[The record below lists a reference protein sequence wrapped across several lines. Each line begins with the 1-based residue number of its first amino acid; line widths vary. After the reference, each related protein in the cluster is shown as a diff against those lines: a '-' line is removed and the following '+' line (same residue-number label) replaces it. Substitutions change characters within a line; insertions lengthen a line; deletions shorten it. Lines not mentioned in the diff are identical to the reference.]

1 MTVSR
6 LAVAILA
13 GALLPAPPVEARSSV
28 WIRQSAGRNP
38 VAAIGLGNG
47 TSLTVTCV
55 GGRDMGYQLDIRGP
69 AAGLRPGRGQK
80 VTLEGRRKVRFRVD
94 TVTLLP
100 GGLARLSS
108 FGGYRGSTGD
118 QSGTL
123 EAIESIATARGPI
136 RVSSGAF
143 RLSAPSTGVQS
154 AMAPVIKAC
163 GNLKMMIKRA
173 EGREGELG

>member
-1 MTVSR
+1 MGRLVVAAMTVAV
-6 LAVAILA
+6 LAATSA
-13 GALLPAPPVEARSSV
+13 EARAPV
-28 WIRQSAGRNP
+28 WIRQSSGPNP

-47 TSLTVTCV
+47 ASLTVTCI

-69 AAGLRPGRGQK
+69 ASGLRAGRGQT

-94 TVTLLP
+94 SVTLLP

-123 EAIESIATARGPI
+123 EAIESLVTARGPVI
-136 RVSSGAF
+136 VSRDRF
-143 RLSAPSTGVQS
+143 RIVAPSTGVS
-154 AMAPVIKAC
+154 AAMAPLIRRC
-163 GNLKMMIKRA
+163 GDLKKMIKRA
-173 EGREGELG
+173 EGREGEVN

>member
-1 MTVSR
+1 MMVSR
-6 LAVAILA
+6 PVVVILA
-13 GALLPAPPVEARSSV
+13 GALLSAPPADARAPV

-47 TSLTVTCV
+47 TSLTVTCI

-94 TVTLLP
+94 SVTLLP

-123 EAIESIATARGPI
+123 EAIESLATAKGPI
-136 RVSSGAF
+136 VVSRDRFRVV
-143 RLSAPSTGVQS
+143 APSAGVAT
-154 AMAPVIKAC
+154 AMAPVIRAC
-163 GNLKMMIKRA
+163 GDLKKMIKRA